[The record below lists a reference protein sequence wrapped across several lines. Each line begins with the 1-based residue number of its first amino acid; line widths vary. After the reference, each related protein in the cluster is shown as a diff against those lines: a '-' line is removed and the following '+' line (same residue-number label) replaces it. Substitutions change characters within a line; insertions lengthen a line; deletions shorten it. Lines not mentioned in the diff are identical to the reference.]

1 MTVVEVPS
9 SNTIHTS
16 VNLFTAVSITA
27 VSIIVLLFSYFSG
40 VEGLQH
46 FIDEQI
52 PTANEG

>member
-46 FIDEQI
+46 CIDEQI